1 MIIIKTI
8 DDLPQP
14 VRLLARNFYESD
26 AHEPEVYEVIAS
38 EYDKLASGGESVTQL
53 LYWRREHKFYAV
65 LAGDAE
71 RKVQSK
77 HVLHDPYYKHCAI
90 LAFYEV
96 DEDEIRAWKTKYG
109 EQMLD
114 DNILEM
120 NNDYE

>member
-26 AHEPEVYEVIAS
+26 ANEPEVYEVVAS
-38 EYDKLASGGESVTQL
+38 EYDKLARGGDSVTQL

-71 RKVQSK
+71 RKIQSK
-77 HVLHDPYYKHCAI
+77 HVIHDPYYKNCAI
-90 LAFYEV
+90 LV
-96 DEDEIRAWKTKYG
+96 
-109 EQMLD
+109 
-114 DNILEM
+114 ILHT
-120 NNDYE
+120 N